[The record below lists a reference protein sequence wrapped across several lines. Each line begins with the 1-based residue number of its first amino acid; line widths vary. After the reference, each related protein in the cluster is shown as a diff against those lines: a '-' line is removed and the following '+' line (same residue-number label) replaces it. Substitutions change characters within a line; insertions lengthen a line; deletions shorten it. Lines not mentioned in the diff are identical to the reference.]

1 MINKAYLYPQNKYD
15 ILLLYLRRVH
25 SFDYYTCTQ
34 YENERVLSLKTGSIF
49 LRIEAN
55 YEELPN
61 MQTVF
66 KKIQENGENKLKS
79 MNEAP
84 EYMGLV
90 RE

>member
-1 MINKAYLYPQNKYD
+1 
-15 ILLLYLRRVH
+15 
-25 SFDYYTCTQ
+25 
-34 YENERVLSLKTGSIF
+34 
-49 LRIEAN
+49 
-55 YEELPN
+55 